1 MNFLPNQV
9 IPVEHGGA
17 MVDVVADIRP
27 AGPDV
32 LVLLPGLSCTKE
44 SFAAVVDA
52 PALAHITTCAIDL
65 PGHGRTAPLPLGA
78 HTLENY
84 ADLVS
89 RVVTRLAPT
98 RVHLAGHSLG
108 GAVGLIAAQGMRNL
122 ITFTGIEGNL
132 VGDDAGLVSRQIA
145 DLELDD
151 FADNEFGRFI
161 DSLRAAPEAD
171 LRAWGDWTAMC
182 SPAAV
187 HESARSLVEWS
198 DSGKLLDWYRAM
210 TGTAFL
216 HGAHGDRLGHLLPL
230 LDPSTTFAIP
240 DSGHFPMVDNPHA
253 LYSALAVIISR

>member
-1 MNFLPNQV
+1 MNFLHNQA

-17 MVDVVADIRP
+17 VVDVVADIRP

-32 LVLLPGLSCTKE
+32 VVLLHGLSCTKD

-52 PALAHITTCAIDL
+52 PALAHLTTCAIDL
-65 PGHGRTAPLPLGA
+65 PGHGRTAPLPSGA

-84 ADLVS
+84 ADLVG
-89 RVVTRLAPT
+89 RVVARLAPT
-98 RVHLAGHSLG
+98 RLHLVGHSMG
-108 GAVGLIAAQGMRNL
+108 GAVGLIAAQGMRDL
-122 ITFTGIEGNL
+122 VTFTGVEGNL

-171 LRAWGDWTAMC
+171 LRAWGEWTATC
-182 SPAAV
+182 APAAV

-198 DSGKLLDWYRAM
+198 DSGKLLGWYRAM
-210 TGTAFL
+210 TGTSFL
-216 HGAHGDRLGHLLPL
+216 YGAQGDRLGHLLPL
-230 LDPSTTFAIP
+230 LDESSTFAIP
-240 DSGHFPMVDNPHA
+240 DAGHFPMVDNPHA
-253 LYSALAVIISR
+253 LYSALAAVIGG